1 MCSAHSG
8 FYLDHFI
15 KCCVQERAQGKIKGG
30 RNDIREAKVTG
41 GSVKA
46 RE

>member
-1 MCSAHSG
+1 MYSAHSG
-8 FYLDHFI
+8 FCLDHFI
-15 KCCVQERAQGKIKGG
+15 KYCVQERVQEKIKEG